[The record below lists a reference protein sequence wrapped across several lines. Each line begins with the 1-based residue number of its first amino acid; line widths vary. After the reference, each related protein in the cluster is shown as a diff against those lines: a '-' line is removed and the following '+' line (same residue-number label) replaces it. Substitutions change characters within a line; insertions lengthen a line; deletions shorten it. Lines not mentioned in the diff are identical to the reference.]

1 MSWAL
6 LLVCQRCILPQ
17 SHASNAFFVSGP
29 LVWAPLSE
37 LMGRRLPLLI
47 GMFGFSIFS
56 IAVAVAKD
64 YQTVMLSR
72 FFSGLFSASPLA
84 VVPACYADLYNN
96 NDRGIAITIFAMAVF
111 MGPFTSPFIGGFI
124 TMSYLG
130 WRWTMYISAIMGF
143 LGFGLC
149 VLFLRETY
157 PPAILAT
164 KAGQLR
170 RQTKNWGIH
179 AKQEEV
185 EVDFH
190 ELLTNNFSRP
200 IRILITEPIVL
211 LITIYMSFIY
221 GLLYVFLSAYP
232 IVFQGVYGMNLGVGG
247 LPFFGLVIGQLL
259 AGLYILLIQGQYNK
273 KLIANNNVPIPE
285 WRLQPVMVG
294 AFCFAGG
301 LFW

>member
-1 MSWAL
+1 
-6 LLVCQRCILPQ
+6 
-17 SHASNAFFVSGP
+17 
-29 LVWAPLSE
+29 
-37 LMGRRLPLLI
+37 MGNDPS
-47 GMFGFSIFS
+47 SIFS

-64 YQTVMLSR
+64 YQTVMISR

-84 VVPACYADLYNN
+84 VVPACFADLYNN
-96 NDRGIAITIFAMAVF
+96 KDRGIAITIFAMAVF

-130 WRWTMYISAIMGF
+130 WWWTMYISAIMGF

-157 PPAILAT
+157 APAILVT

-200 IRILITEPIVL
+200 IRLLITEPIVL

-259 AGLYILLIQGQYNK
+259 AGLYILLTQGQYNK

-285 WRLQPVMVG
+285 WRLPPVMIG
-294 AFCFAGG
+294 AVCFAGG